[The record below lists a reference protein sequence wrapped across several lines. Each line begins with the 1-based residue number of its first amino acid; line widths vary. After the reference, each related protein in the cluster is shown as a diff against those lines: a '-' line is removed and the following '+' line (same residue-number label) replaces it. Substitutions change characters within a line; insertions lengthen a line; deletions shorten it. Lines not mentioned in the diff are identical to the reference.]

1 MQNRVN
7 FKIKEK
13 KLFYE
18 IKIMNTKPLMI
29 FIMIKNLLI
38 LKIDRKNQKNRQIVL
53 YIIIRYAFRSWLK

>member
-1 MQNRVN
+1 
-7 FKIKEK
+7 
-13 KLFYE
+13 
-18 IKIMNTKPLMI
+18 MNTKPLMI